1 VFRRVISGLILSFLV
16 IPLAPDSPVY
26 SNNDPVISSFEQ
38 IAEDTLSAPCKNSDR
53 LAAVKVLFQ
62 KLGAEPDRLVV
73 EKPNGIENLV
83 IEIPGKTQEAI
94 IIGAHYDKS
103 PEGCGAVDNWTGIVA
118 LAHIYR
124 TLKDL
129 SPQKRIVLV
138 AFGEEEKGLR
148 GSKAMVGKFD
158 EAQLGQY
165 CAMINIDSLGLGA
178 PQVALN
184 ISSKKL
190 MDKTAEIASKMKMPF
205 GQGPVPGNSDSSS
218 FISKR
223 IPAVTIHGLADGF
236 EKIIHSS
243 NDKVSKINADSVY
256 LGYRLALALAAELLD
271 LPCDA
276 MR

>member
-1 VFRRVISGLILSFLV
+1 MSVLILSLLFL
-16 IPLAPDSPVY
+16 PLGANSLGY
-26 SNNDPVISSFEQ
+26 ANNDPVISSYEQ
-38 IAEDTLSAPCKNSDR
+38 IAEDTVSAPCKNSDR
-53 LAAVKVLFQ
+53 LAAVKALFQ
-62 KLGAEPDRLVV
+62 KVGAEPDRLAVQ
-73 EKPNGIENLV
+73 KLSGIENLLV
-83 IEIPGKTQEAI
+83 EIPGKTQETI

-129 SPQKRIVLV
+129 SLQKRIVLV
-138 AFGEEEKGLR
+138 AFGEEEKGLL
-148 GSKAMVGKFD
+148 GSKAMAGKLD
-158 EAQLGQY
+158 KAQLGQY

-190 MDKTAEIASKMKMPF
+190 IDKTAEIANRMKMPF
-205 GQGPVPGNSDSSS
+205 GRGPVPGNSDSSS
-218 FISKR
+218 FISKN

-236 EKIIHSS
+236 EKIIHSA
-243 NDKVSKINADSVY
+243 NDKANKINADSVY
-256 LGYRLALALAAELLD
+256 LGYRLALALAAELVD